1 MFEAYFKALLARN
14 RLITETM
21 VQNQQIIAEMFSRN
35 LDFGADFLQH
45 QMRVF
50 SVVTQWRASGAP
62 ETAEAGDVP
71 AAPAT
76 AEPPEAAKPTL
87 KVVQTRR

>member
-1 MFEAYFKALLARN
+1 MFEAYFKVLLARN

-21 VQNQQIIAEMFSRN
+21 VRNQQVIAEMFSRN
-35 LDFGADFLQH
+35 LDFGAAFLQH

-50 SVVTQWRASGAP
+50 SIVSQWRASGTVARAAP
-62 ETAEAGDVP
+62 ETG
-71 AAPAT
+71 
-76 AEPPEAAKPTL
+76 EAADPEPAKPAL

>member
-21 VQNQQIIAEMFSRN
+21 IRNQQIIAELFSRN
-35 LDFGADFLQH
+35 LDFGADFLHH

-50 SVVTQWRASGAP
+50 SIVAQWRDPGPREPADAEP
-62 ETAEAGDVP
+62 ADATAEA
-71 AAPAT
+71 
-76 AEPPEAAKPTL
+76 PPRRL

>member
-14 RLITETM
+14 QLITETM
-21 VQNQQIIAEMFSRN
+21 IRNQQIIAEMFSRN

-50 SVVTQWRASGAP
+50 SIVTQWRDTGQPAP
-62 ETAEAGDVP
+62 AETPP
-71 AAPAT
+71 AASD
-76 AEPPEAAKPTL
+76 AEPEAPKPAL
-87 KVVQTRR
+87 KMVRSRR